1 MKPLTRPYQIG
12 RSTDLDNRA
21 QQIRRDND
29 TVKVSKITPYDIDY
43 AIYYHLA
50 ENVKPR
56 VNENGISIPVQIMFA
71 NGEKWSQIRQHGY
84 IRDNQKKVLA
94 PLMVL
99 RRTGMTQDDRL
110 PMVDLNLFTPA
121 LGGFAPRIKIIP
133 MKTSGMQFDRV
144 AGQYQRKESL
154 EYYVTDVP
162 DYVRVTY
169 ELIIWTDY
177 QEQMND
183 LIHPIIGIS
192 DHVWG
197 DFYKFRVNVSDC
209 THDNVNIPGEDRL
222 VKSTISM
229 TADGYLRSE
238 FDYQQSKIA
247 KQYSIKTVKFL
258 NESTEQVIQDNP
270 QDIEPIKIKNPAD
283 RIETDL
289 RKKLL

>member
-1 MKPLTRPYQIG
+1 MKPEVRPYQIG
-12 RSTDLDNRA
+12 RSTDLSNRV

-29 TVKVSKITPYDIDY
+29 TVKVSKITIYDIDY

-56 VNENGISIPVQIMFA
+56 VNENGISIPVPIMFA

-84 IRDNQKKVLA
+84 LRDNSKKVLA
-94 PLMVL
+94 PVMII
-99 RRTGMTQDDRL
+99 RRTGITQDDRL

-121 LGGFAPRIKIIP
+121 YGVFSPKIKVIP
-133 MKTSGMQFDRV
+133 MRTSGMQFDRI

-169 ELIIWTDY
+169 ELLIWTDY

-197 DFYKFRVNVSDC
+197 DFYKFRVNVSDIS
-209 THDNVNIPGEDRL
+209 HDNVNVPGEDRL

-238 FDYQQSKIA
+238 YDYQQSKIA

-258 NESTEQVIQDNP
+258 SEGTEQIIQDNP
-270 QDIEPIKIKNPAD
+270 QDIQSNKIENIAD
-283 RIETDL
+283 RIDTGL
-289 RKKLL
+289 RKNI